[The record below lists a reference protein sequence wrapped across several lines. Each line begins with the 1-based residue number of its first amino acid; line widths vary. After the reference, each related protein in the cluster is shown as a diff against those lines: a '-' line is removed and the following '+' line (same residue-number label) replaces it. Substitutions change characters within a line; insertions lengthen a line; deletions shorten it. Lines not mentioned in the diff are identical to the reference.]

1 MACLAHPQW
10 MERMDGRIGRLER
23 ETNIKNLPH
32 LRAGPALGLSLL
44 VDLFIHREHLFT
56 GSTCDLLRI
65 QYPRYYIKL
74 LLELFKYDYAHLEQ
88 CVTDASHMKL

>member
-1 MACLAHPQW
+1 MEMNIFFYKKRYQSCMAIASQ
-10 MERMDGRIGRLER
+10 
-23 ETNIKNLPH
+23 
-32 LRAGPALGLSLL
+32 
-44 VDLFIHREHLFT
+44 VVHLFT